1 MEQSCPGAPE
11 LRNID
16 ITHNYHYRRH
26 TRNRE
31 GGGDLEKLYIN
42 IAYDTEDLNNQD
54 VKDGCM
60 KDVWCYSGSARG
72 EEYYTW
78 RKRSIQ
84 VAKKISIEGF

>member
-1 MEQSCPGAPE
+1 MHLNSETLISHT
-11 LRNID
+11 
-16 ITHNYHYRRH
+16 ITIIGGTHETER
-26 TRNRE
+26 
-31 GGGDLEKLYIN
+31 GGGGLEKLYIN
-42 IAYDTEDLNNQD
+42 IGYDTEDLNNQD

-60 KDVWCYSGSARG
+60 KDVWCYSGRAGG

>member
-1 MEQSCPGAPE
+1 MHLNSETS
-11 LRNID
+11 ISHT
-16 ITHNYHYRRH
+16 ITIIGGTHETER
-26 TRNRE
+26 
-31 GGGDLEKLYIN
+31 GGGLEKLYIN
-42 IAYDTEDLNNQD
+42 IGYDTEDLNNQD

-60 KDVWCYSGSARG
+60 KDVWCDSGSARG